1 MLLPP
6 DAVQIPAYAKINLTL
21 EITGRRDDGYHDI
34 ATILQT
40 VSLADTVTISPAADL
55 TVDCDRPELAGEA
68 NLVWRAA
75 TALAHYG
82 GVIPRARIGIVKRI
96 PVAAGLGGG
105 SADAAAALRVLNR
118 LWQLNLPPPE
128 LAALAADA
136 VGMDA
141 PFLLAGGCALATGRG
156 DALEPLP
163 AQLMATLLI
172 ITPAATIPDKTA
184 TLYAALADADFTDGR
199 RSRAVFASNEL
210 TTAMLTTNRCHNAF
224 TRAAR
229 EIFPGLAGVMDETA
243 AVTMF
248 PPRLSGAGP
257 SLFVMPSYE
266 AERKAVADALQDT
279 GAATCLVRTVIP
291 ALRRPA
297 ASPCPHRVRTAG

>member
-34 ATILQT
+34 ASILQT
-40 VSLADTVTISPAADL
+40 VNLADTVTISPAADL

-75 TALAHYG
+75 TALARYG

-199 RSRAVFASNEL
+199 RTRAVFASNEL

-266 AERKAVADALQDT
+266 AERKAVADALQNT

-291 ALRRPA
+291 ALA
-297 ASPCPHRVRTAG
+297 APPHRLAPVG